1 MKISPAVLT
10 VSLAD
15 YLQFFTQCALS
26 AMINTLVTI
35 IQKKK
40 GDIGQCEKNYAKKYN
55 RVNIIEVTIAVD
67 FMKLFV

>member
-35 IQKKK
+35 IQKRRVIL
-40 GDIGQCEKNYAKKYN
+40 DSAK
-55 RVNIIEVTIAVD
+55 RIMPRSITE
-67 FMKLFV
+67 